1 MLQDGEGR
9 GMLEVRQ
16 PGFTSASAVSSECGG
31 ASDLMIMASECGG
44 ASDLMIMAVMRFLSA
59 GNRSSGNVAFMSQS
73 TFDFAPVIKIAGLQ
87 RCAPC

>member
-1 MLQDGEGR
+1 MKLQMLQDGEGR

-16 PGFTSASAVSSECGG
+16 PGFTSSSAVS
-31 ASDLMIMASECGG
+31 SECGG
-44 ASDLMIMAVMRFLSA
+44 ASDLMIMAVMRFLSV

-87 RCAPC
+87 RCARCSRKTPI